1 MFTPLMKITIDSIY
15 DNGPLPVRMAHC
27 TPDTFAGTFAIQ
39 KDLRAAGTNLVLSD
53 MFRSFEMQFEA
64 HQDFITGKKTA
75 NSPPPGGSMHE
86 AGRAFDFDLGKIK
99 AMGLKAFWTI
109 AAKHGFMP
117 IIDQPDIG
125 KNEAWHFDCR
135 GSHQLVYDYY
145 KAGKASNFKSPYTA
159 MAASG
164 IVSIGV
170 KVEALGQDPKPAY
183 VQSGLIRLGKTIG
196 GMDGDI
202 GTKSKTALSELGI
215 DAGQPIDA
223 IAAAIDAKLLEKFPG
238 EFATPDA
245 APAVA

>member
-15 DNGPLPVRMAHC
+15 DHGPLPARMAKC
-27 TPDTFAGTFAIQ
+27 TPDTFVGTFAIQ
-39 KDLRAAGTNLVLSD
+39 KDLRDAGTNLVLSD

-64 HQDFITGKKTA
+64 NQDFVTGKKKA
-75 NSPPPGGSMHE
+75 FSPPPGGSMHE
-86 AGRAFDFDLGKIK
+86 AGRAFDLDIDRIK
-99 AMGLKAFWTI
+99 TMGLKAFWAI
-109 AAKHGFMP
+109 AATHGFSP
-117 IIDQPDIG
+117 ILDKPDIG
-125 KNEAWHFDCR
+125 ASEAWHFDRR

-145 KAGKASNFKSPYTA
+145 KAGKGGNFKSPYAA

-202 GTKSKTALSELGI
+202 GTKSKTALGELGI
-215 DAGQPIDA
+215 DAGQSIDA
-223 IAAAIDAKLLEKFPG
+223 IAAAIDTKLQEKFPD
-238 EFATPDA
+238 EFATPEGA
-245 APAVA
+245 LVA

>member
-15 DNGPLPVRMAHC
+15 DHGPLPARMAHC
-27 TPDTFAGTFAIQ
+27 TPDTFVGTFAIQ
-39 KDLRAAGTNLVLSD
+39 KELRDAGTNLVLSD
-53 MFRSFEMQFEA
+53 MFRSFEMQSEA
-64 HQDFITGKKTA
+64 HQDFVTHKKTA

-86 AGRAFDFDLGKIK
+86 AGRAFDLDVDRIK
-99 AMGLKAFWTI
+99 AMGLKAFWAI
-109 AAKHGFMP
+109 AARHGFTP
-117 IIDQPDIG
+117 ILDKPDIG
-125 KNEAWHFDCR
+125 ANEAWHFDCR

-145 KAGKASNFKSPYTA
+145 KAGKGGNSKSPYAA

-170 KVEALGQDPKPAY
+170 KVEAFGEDPKPAY

-196 GMDGDI
+196 GMDGDL
-202 GTKSKTALSELGI
+202 GTKSKTALGELGI

-223 IAAAIDAKLLEKFPG
+223 IAAAIDAKLQEKFPD

-245 APAVA
+245 PLVA